1 MTTWRDFTLLLVMV
15 FMVFVVWMIPHLNP
29 PAQMDQASPP
39 GNVIAHIVWP
49 IGNIDVDMWV
59 TGPGEIVPVGYSHK
73 SGSLWNLL
81 RDDTGTGSDT
91 TGINYENAY
100 TRGIP
105 AGEYIINVHCYNCR
119 AAIPVLVKLE
129 VQSKS
134 SPQAAMT
141 KIVYTEVT
149 LHANKEE
156 VTMIRFEL
164 DREGNVVPGSL
175 NHYYESLRTTS
186 DDDDR

>member
-1 MTTWRDFTLLLVMV
+1 MTTWRDFTLTLAMMFV
-15 FMVFVVWMIPHLNP
+15 VFVIWMISHLNP

-39 GNVIAHIVWP
+39 GNVIAHIIWP
-49 IGNIDVDMWV
+49 PGNIDVDLWV
-59 TGPGEIVPVGYSHK
+59 TGPGETGAVGYSHK
-73 SGSLWNLL
+73 SGILWNLL
-81 RDDTGTGSDT
+81 RDDTGTGSDS

-105 AGEYIINVHCYNCR
+105 AGEYIINVHCYSCS
-119 AAIPVLVKLE
+119 AAVPVLVKLE

-134 SPQAAMT
+134 SPQATMK

-149 LHANKEE
+149 LHAHKEE

-164 DREGNVVPGSL
+164 DREGNIVPNSM
-175 NHYYESLRTTS
+175 NHFYEPLRDMS
-186 DDDDR
+186 EYD